1 MGFFSSKTKY
11 YVSSTVYNLMG
22 DNEWVAFL
30 KTTVIHAVLGGTP
43 LGETITKS
51 LLQGSG
57 IRMRSFLRW
66 TNGDTGGYRDY
77 MGVASSTYYD
87 VSALSNQE
95 AQDWLTENVQLEENQ
110 SIQVDFS
117 YIGEWNEFNYADIVV
132 WNKFPSYIGT
142 EYFVFTQSR
151 RTDYNE
157 YDVYLTI
164 HTTDDE
170 NSTPFYEEKIYS
182 YRIVHETHGSG
193 DNSYTT
199 TRYVYTYDP
208 INVTK
213 QHVYILYYIVTRTVI
228 EHPDGSTSTMV
239 ERKPVGYHYQQGGD
253 IPFFEEM
260 FGTATPIDHTYA
272 PYIPVRISNAFLDK
286 NSEGYILSKRACKR
300 AMGTDCYQ
308 DIVDA
313 VADNDQLDDIDYT
326 YMHFGVSLNTPYQI
340 GRDYIFRIIRN
351 LYEYY
356 RNKSGSVN
364 IYAEGNQ
371 SGCQFNVWFEWET
384 MVHSF
389 KQGLAQSDAKE
400 GEYYF
405 SYYNKEI
412 QTGEDVDGNPTY
424 STEEHTVLRFQESS
438 NRYEEFDITNFCYA
452 NLIYHG
458 KSVVY
463 SGADALSD
471 DEDSGFIIPLQIN
484 TYKEMNL
491 IDSTDLT
498 QMCNYLI
505 FNCWEKKKVK
515 WYQSGFFGFLIT
527 VVVVVVAVVITIWSG
542 GSAGPAAA
550 GATSGVAGATN
561 MATSIGVAMGLS
573 GMAATVVGTLMLTA
587 IGMVVGSVVS
597 ALSSALF
604 GDSIFGKI
612 FSAVVS
618 IILIAYGGAALS
630 GQSMSLSQA
639 FGSLLSTQNILK
651 LTLSSLDAYAQYMQ
665 ASVQDV
671 MKALGRDTEQ
681 YNNTM
686 EEIQKLWK
694 ENLGSTGFSPT
705 FFTDAMNSNPTEDLS
720 TFISRTL
727 MNGTDIARMSIDML
741 KDFPSLTLIKTI

>member
-1 MGFFSSKTKY
+1 MGFFGSKTKY

-43 LGETITKS
+43 IGETITKS

-57 IRMRSFLRW
+57 IRIRSFLRW
-66 TNGDTGGYRDY
+66 ANGDTGGYRDY
-77 MGVASSTYYD
+77 MGVTSSTYYD
-87 VSALSNQE
+87 VSAVSNQE
-95 AQDWLTENVQLEENQ
+95 AQDYLTSISSLEDNQ
-110 SIQVDFS
+110 SIQVE
-117 YIGEWNEFNYADIVV
+117 YAYMGEWNEFNYADIVV
-132 WNKFPSYIGT
+132 WNQFPQYIGT
-142 EYFVFTQSR
+142 EYYVFTQPR
-151 RTDYNE
+151 RVSWNN

-182 YRIVHETHGSG
+182 YRIERETHGSG
-193 DNSYTT
+193 EDSYTT
-199 TRYVYTYDP
+199 TRYIYTYDP

-213 QHVYILYYIVTRTVI
+213 QHVYILYYLVTRTETI
-228 EHPDGSTSTMV
+228 NPDGTTTTDV
-239 ERKPVGYHYQQGGD
+239 TRETKGFHYQQGGTES
-253 IPFFEEM
+253 FFEDK

-272 PYIPVRISNAFLDK
+272 PYIPVRIDNAFLDK
-286 NSEGYILSKRACKR
+286 NSEGYRLSKKACKK
-300 AMGTDCYQ
+300 AMGTNCYQ

-313 VADNDQLDDIDYT
+313 VADNEQLGDIDYT

-356 RNKSGSVN
+356 HNKSGSVN

-371 SGCQFNVWFEWET
+371 SGCQFNIWFEWET

-389 KQGLAQSDAKE
+389 KQGLAQVDAKE

-405 SYYNKEI
+405 SYYNERVS
-412 QTGEDVDGNPTY
+412 TGEDSEGNETY
-424 STEEHTVLRFQESS
+424 TTYEHTVLRYQEAT

-491 IDSTDLT
+491 IDATDLT

-527 VVVVVVAVVITIWSG
+527 VVVVVVAVIITIINPP
-542 GSAGPAAA
+542 AGAAAA
-550 GATSGVAGATN
+550 GGAAGTAGATN
-561 MATSIGVAMGLS
+561 MATSIGIAMGLS

-587 IGMVVGSVVS
+587 IGMIVGSVIS

-612 FSAVVS
+612 FSAVVT
-618 IILIAYGGAALS
+618 IILVAYGGAALA
-630 GQSMSLSQA
+630 GQQMSISTA

-741 KDFPSLTLIKTI
+741 KQFASLSLTKAI